1 MNILDKTRLFQTSIL
16 AGLVMGLGSVSYA
29 QTNDVT
35 QVPAA
40 ADDFAQ
46 ANSFGTDEIVI
57 TGSRIRKSEISANT
71 PVFTFDEQALQV
83 RGFTNVA
90 DLLNQSPLFGGSQTP
105 LGGQNGFTAGQNQVN
120 LFDLGTQR
128 TLTLVN
134 GRRLVTSTSAAIGGS
149 EVDLNTIPTA
159 LIERI
164 ETVPLTGAAI
174 YGSDAIAGTVNII
187 LKDDYEGLEFTGQ
200 YGNNEQG
207 ISQSWQIS
215 SVAGTNFADDR
226 GNITFGLE
234 YTDDSGILECDVD
247 ILCINNPGFDNPSRV
262 SVDTNGDGTADLM
275 DQSINLAFNE
285 LNLQLFDPFGSISRA
300 GSGYLPSFGLGS
312 APDGNFYRF
321 NEAGGVE
328 TCQPGTIQNRSILT
342 QGGPD
347 TCGLDFFDSVTQI
360 RSPVTRLN
368 GYGSLKFDI
377 NDYFTFRQ
385 DLVYANTEGSELVN
399 QGGFQTGF
407 FGGTSAAIRVPL
419 SNPLLDPTARQ
430 TLVDAGFDP
439 NGSFDIHRFNNDL
452 VSLGA
457 NSNETQVWRV
467 SNIVEGE
474 FEAAGRRF
482 NWDVSAIHGQSDVT
496 VRTTGIVDGRFLNA
510 VDARLVDDNL
520 LQQVADGNTP
530 VFQDFLGG
538 ADGMLGTADDLA
550 PLDAA
555 LLTLQGANGGDTANI
570 ARGDAICG
578 AFADLA
584 AGTLTGFNSRASGS
598 NLTDEDIPFLDGCTP
613 LSLFGSSASPEALEF
628 ITGGQQISVSNNKQT
643 VLAANL
649 GGSLFDLPAGELGFA
664 VGYETRR
671 EDADF
676 RPGVGQTVPI
686 TRSSIATP
694 ISGAAKTSE
703 FYGELNIPVVSGDM
717 DIPLVESL
725 EFSGAA
731 RYQKLT
737 TTAPSGDERST
748 SDTVYQLNAKYAPYS
763 DLAFRG
769 TYATAFRNPSFFE
782 LFQPASQAF
791 VNGADPCDLNR
802 QGLGP
807 NPAVRRANCESIGID
822 VDTFESM
829 IDDGTISNGLNS
841 GNPDLVPETSKAFS
855 FGAIFTPD
863 FIPGLQIAADYYNL
877 EIEDSIDFVDFET
890 LAATCFD
897 SNDFPNEPSCN
908 TFTRDADGQVT
919 FASETFANI
928 AQSTFESITARVF
941 YTTDVV
947 DILNLFGG
955 KNTSDMGSLSFDA
968 FTQHNITNEEQATP
982 ASEVTE
988 DVGDFADPKWIGT
1001 FDTSWNYN
1009 NWLISHRMRW
1019 QNSVLID
1026 SLEQQLYA
1034 LNSSVTV
1041 LDDGTRQ
1048 GDFTNKTGAR
1058 FLHDLTVRL
1067 NVDDSSSVQVSVL
1080 NLLDRDPDT
1089 NGDIAFAAGH
1099 FGVDEQLGRRINI
1112 RLNKKF

>member
-1 MNILDKTRLFQTSIL
+1 VWHT
-16 AGLVMGLGSVSYA
+16 A
-29 QTNDVT
+29 QVE

-40 ADDFAQ
+40 ADEEF
-46 ANSFGTDEIVI
+46 SSGDEIVI
-57 TGSRIRKSEISANT
+57 TGSRIRRSEISSNT
-71 PVFTFDEQALQV
+71 PVFTFDEEALAV
-83 RGFTNVA
+83 RGFTNVG

-134 GRRLVTSTSAAIGGS
+134 GRRLVTSTSAAVGGS
-149 EVDLNTIPTA
+149 QVDLNTIPAA

-174 YGSDAIAGTVNII
+174 YGSDAIAGTVNLI
-187 LKDDYEGLEFTGQ
+187 LKDDYEGFEVTGQ
-200 YGNNEQG
+200 YGNNAQG

-234 YTDDSGILECDVD
+234 YTDDEGILDCAVD
-247 ILCINNPGFDNPSRV
+247 ILCNNNPGFDNPSRE
-262 SVDTNGDGTADLM
+262 SVDTNGDGVADLE
-275 DQSINLAFNE
+275 DQTVLLAFNE
-285 LNLQLFDPFGSISRA
+285 LNLQLFDPFGSISTPGDAFR
-300 GSGYLPSFGLGS
+300 PSFGNGRS
-312 APDGNFYRF
+312 PDGNFYRF
-321 NEAGGVE
+321 NQAGDVE
-328 TCQPGTIQNRSILT
+328 TCNPGTRQNRSIIT

-347 TCGLDFFDSVTQI
+347 ICGLDFFDSVSQI
-360 RSPVTRLN
+360 RSPVTRFN
-368 GYGSLKFDI
+368 AYGSLKFDL

-407 FGGTSAAIRVPL
+407 FPGTSAAIRVPL
-419 SNPLLDPTARQ
+419 SNPLLSSDARQ
-430 TLVDAGFDP
+430 TLLDAGFGPDD
-439 NGSFDIHRFNNDL
+439 SFDIHRFNNDL

-467 SNIVEGE
+467 SNIVEGD
-474 FEAAGRRF
+474 FEAGGREF
-482 NWDVSAIHGQSDVT
+482 YWDVSAIHGRSDVT
-496 VRTTGIVDGRFLNA
+496 VNTTGIVDGRFLNA
-510 VDARLVDDNL
+510 VDARRVDDTL
-520 LQQVADGNTP
+520 LEQVRL
-530 VFQDFLGG
+530 QDP
-538 ADGMLGTADDLA
+538 DDPADDLA
-550 PLDAA
+550 DLDAA
-555 LLTLQGANGGDTANI
+555 LLALQGANGGDTANI
-570 ARGDAICG
+570 IRGDTICG

-584 AGTLTGFNSRASGS
+584 AGTLEGFNSRASGS
-598 NLTDEDIPFLDGCTP
+598 NLTDEDIPFLDGCVP
-613 LSLFGSSASPEALEF
+613 LSLFGQTASPEALQF
-628 ITGGQQISVSNNKQT
+628 ITGGSQLSVSNNQQT
-643 VLAANL
+643 VLAANF

-671 EDADF
+671 ERASF
-676 RPGVGQTVPI
+676 LPGVGQTVPI
-686 TRSSIATP
+686 TRTSIQTP
-694 ISGAAKTSE
+694 ISGRARTNE
-703 FYGELNIPVVSGDM
+703 FYGELNVPVVSSDM
-717 DIPLVESL
+717 NIPLVDTFEL
-725 EFSGAA
+725 SGAA
-731 RYQKLT
+731 RYQELT
-737 TTAPSGDERST
+737 TTSPTGDERQT
-748 SDTVYQLNAKYAPYS
+748 SDTVYQATAKYAPYS

-807 NPAVRRANCESIGID
+807 APDVRRANCESIGID
-822 VDTFESM
+822 VDTFQSM

-841 GNPDLVPETSKAFS
+841 GNPDLLPETTKAFS
-855 FGAIFTPD
+855 IGAVFTPQ
-863 FIPGLQIAADYYNL
+863 FVPGLQIAADYYNL
-877 EIEDSIDFVDFET
+877 EINDSISFVDFPT

-897 SNDFPNEPSCN
+897 STDFPNEPSCN

-941 YTTDVV
+941 YSTDVV

-968 FTQHNITNEEQATP
+968 FTQHNISNEFQATP

-1001 FDTSWNYN
+1001 FDTNWTND
-1009 NWLISHRMRW
+1009 NWLLSHRVRW
-1019 QNSVLID
+1019 QNAVLID
-1026 SLEQQLYA
+1026 PLEQELRA
-1034 LNSSVTV
+1034 IGSNVTT
-1041 LDDGTRQ
+1041 LDDGTLQ

-1058 FLHDLTVRL
+1058 FLHDLTVRF
-1067 NVDDSSSVQVSVL
+1067 NVDETASLQVSVL

-1089 NGDIAFAAGH
+1089 NGTIAFAAGH
-1099 FGVDEQLGRRINI
+1099 FGVDEELGRRINLRI
-1112 RLNKKF
+1112 NKRF

>member
-1 MNILDKTRLFQTSIL
+1 MNILDKTRLLQTSIL
-16 AGLVMGLGSVSYA
+16 SSLIMSVGGAAYA
-29 QTNDVT
+29 QVE
-35 QVPAA
+35 QVPDAV
-40 ADDFAQ
+40 DEEFAE
-46 ANSFGTDEIVI
+46 TDEIVI
-57 TGSRIRKSEISANT
+57 TGSRIRKSEISKNT
-71 PVFTFDEQALQV
+71 PVFTFDEEALQV

-134 GRRLVTSTSAAIGGS
+134 GRRLVTSTSAAVGGS

-164 ETVPLTGAAI
+164 ETVPLTGAAV

-187 LKDDYEGLEFTGQ
+187 LKDDFEGLDITGQ
-200 YGNNEQG
+200 YGNNKQG

-234 YTDDSGILECDVD
+234 YTDDAGVLLCDVD
-247 ILCINNPGFDNPSRV
+247 ILCNNNPGFDNPGNRDI
-262 SVDTNGDGTADLM
+262 DTNGDGTADIEG
-275 DQSINLAFNE
+275 QSVQLAFNE
-285 LNLQLFDPFGSISRA
+285 LNLQLFDTFGSISTPGDAFR
-300 GSGYLPSFGLGS
+300 PSFGNGRS
-312 APDGNFYRF
+312 PDGNFYRF
-321 NEAGGVE
+321 TPNGDIE
-328 TCQPGTIQNRSILT
+328 TCEPGTRQNRSIIT
-342 QGGPD
+342 QGGGN

-360 RSPVTRLN
+360 RSPVTRFN
-368 GYGSLKFDI
+368 AYGSLRFDV
-377 NDYFTFRQ
+377 NDFITFRQ

-419 SNPLLDPTARQ
+419 SNPLLDPNARQ
-430 TLVDAGFDP
+430 TLLDAGYSPD
-439 NGSFDIHRFNNDL
+439 GSFDIHRFNNDL

-482 NWDVSAIHGQSDVT
+482 NWDVAAVHGQSDVT
-496 VRTTGIVDGRFLNA
+496 VNTTGIVDGRFLNA
-510 VDARLVDDNL
+510 VDARRVDGAL
-520 LQQVADGNTP
+520 LEAIRIGDPDDDT
-530 VFQDFLGG
+530 
-538 ADGMLGTADDLA
+538 DDLA
-550 PLDAA
+550 DLDAA
-555 LLTLQGANGGDTANI
+555 LLALQGANGGDTANI
-570 ARGDAICG
+570 ARGDVICG

-584 AGTLTGFNSRASGS
+584 AGTLEGFNSRASGS
-598 NLTDEDIPFLDGCTP
+598 NLTDEDIPFLDGCRP
-613 LSLFGSSASPEALEF
+613 LSLFGSTASPEALQF
-628 ITGGQQISVSNNKQT
+628 ITGGKQISVSNNKQT
-643 VLAANL
+643 VLSANL
-649 GGSLFDLPAGELGFA
+649 GGSLIDLPAGELGFS

-671 EDADF
+671 EAANF
-676 RPGVGQTVPI
+676 QPSVGQTVPI
-686 TRSSIATP
+686 TRSSISTP
-694 ISGAAKTSE
+694 ISGEARTSE
-703 FYGELNIPVVSGDM
+703 FYGEINVPLLSEDM
-717 DIPLVESL
+717 NIPLVQSL

-731 RYQKLT
+731 RRQKIT
-737 TTAPSGDERST
+737 TTSPSGDERT
-748 SDTVYQLNAKYAPYS
+748 NSDTVYQASVRYAPIT

-782 LFQPASQAF
+782 LFQPASQTF
-791 VNGADPCDLNR
+791 VNGADPCDVNR

-822 VDTFESM
+822 VDTFQST
-829 IDDGTISNGLNS
+829 IDDGTISNGLNQ
-841 GNPDLVPETSKAFS
+841 GNEELVAETSKAFS
-855 FGAIFTPD
+855 AGLVLTPS
-863 FIPGLQIAADYYNL
+863 FVPGLQIAADYYNL
-877 EIEDSIDFVDFET
+877 EINDSIAFVDFAV

-897 SNDFPNEPSCN
+897 SNDFPNEPACN

-928 AQSTFESITARVF
+928 AQSTFESVTARVF
-941 YTTDVV
+941 YSTDVA
-947 DILNLFGG
+947 DIFNLFGDDSA
-955 KNTSDMGSLSFDA
+955 SDMGSLSFDA
-968 FTQHNITNEEQATP
+968 FTQHNISNESQATP

-1001 FDTSWNYN
+1001 FDTGWSYK

-1019 QNSVLID
+1019 QNSVKINALG
-1026 SLEQQLYA
+1026 QRLYA
-1034 LNSSVTV
+1034 VGSEVTT
-1041 LDDGTRQ
+1041 LDDGTLQ

-1058 FLHDLTVRL
+1058 FLHDLTVRF
-1067 NVDDSSSVQVSVL
+1067 NVDDTSSLQVSVL
-1080 NLLDRDPDT
+1080 NLLDRNPNT
-1089 NGDIAFAAGH
+1089 NGEIAFAAGH
-1099 FGVDEQLGRRINI
+1099 FGVDEQLGRRINL
-1112 RLNKKF
+1112 RVNKRF